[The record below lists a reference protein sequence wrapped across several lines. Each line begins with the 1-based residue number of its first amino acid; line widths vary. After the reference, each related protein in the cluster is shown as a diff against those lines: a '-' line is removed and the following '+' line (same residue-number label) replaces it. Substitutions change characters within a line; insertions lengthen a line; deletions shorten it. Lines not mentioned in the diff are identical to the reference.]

1 MSYRIIKETN
11 SHNEQYY
18 VIQKRYTFF
27 WWDCGSNGDTRLT
40 YETPIHYKALEE
52 AQERLKVFTTPYKR
66 EVIK

>member
-27 WWDCGSNGDTRLT
+27 YWDCGYSGDTALT
-40 YETPIHYKALEE
+40 YEIPTHYSTLEE
-52 AQERLKVFTTPYKR
+52 AEKRLQVLTTPYKR
-66 EVIK
+66 DIVK